1 MSKLQSDLD
10 GASLKATALKNAT
23 DSLISSVSITTD
35 SQTTVAGNKSAGDS
49 IKMAQEVAQ
58 QIASA
63 VATASSNIQSV
74 ASSFEAVDKKAG
86 QGLEQS
92 IGEVF

>member
-1 MSKLQSDLD
+1 
-10 GASLKATALKNAT
+10 
-23 DSLISSVSITTD
+23 
-35 SQTTVAGNKSAGDS
+35 
-49 IKMAQEVAQ
+49 MAQEVAQ